1 MAMTTRTPPNN
12 SFKPNPLRGSAY
24 SGVSARTMLIRDYNG
39 QGNWSVEAVQQRY
52 LEHCGRLDV
61 AVPRDLQPKTY
72 KRPEAT
78 WIYPI
83 MEPVIEGIKA
93 GDPACATL
101 GVEFIEQDCTFPFGR
116 VLKSNAARA
125 LKSAGLSQALKN
137 RIRRRVAAML
147 AAGNT
152 PREFKEYARLLR
164 KVGFDELWP
173 RMAASA
179 PTGSKYAMRYFTYFR
194 AIQERSA
201 AVIPGGR

>member
-1 MAMTTRTPPNN
+1 
-12 SFKPNPLRGSAY
+12 
-24 SGVSARTMLIRDYNG
+24 MLIRDYNG
-39 QGNWSVEAVQQRY
+39 KGPWSVKAVQERY
-52 LEHCGRLDV
+52 VELCGRLDV
-61 AVPRDLQPKTY
+61 QTPRELLPRTY

-83 MEPVIEGIKA
+83 MERVIEGIKA
-93 GDPACATL
+93 GDPACSTL
-101 GVEFIEQDCTFPFGR
+101 GVEFIEQDSTFPFGR
-116 VLKSNAARA
+116 TLKSNAARA
-125 LKSAGLSQALKN
+125 LKSAELSQALKT

-164 KVGFDELWP
+164 KIGFEELWP

-179 PTGSKYAMRYFTYFR
+179 PVGNKYAMRHFAYFR

-201 AVIPGGR
+201 AVIPDDR